1 MPHRTRIKICGI
13 TSALDAGIA
22 VAAGADAIGFICYP
36 PSPRHVPPAGI
47 AAIGATVGPFVTR
60 VAVFVNPE
68 PAYVRD
74 VLATGGIDAL
84 QFHGDEPPGFCA
96 SFGRS
101 WLKVARM
108 KPGLDLIDYLAPY
121 AGASGWLLDT
131 FRDDRYGGIGAAFDW
146 ERIPA
151 GLVRPLVLSGG
162 LDCDNVGQAVRR
174 VRPWAVDV
182 STGVEL
188 ERDGRIHKGVKD
200 AARIRRFVA
209 EVRNAES

>member
-1 MPHRTRIKICGI
+1 MTHRTRIKICGI
-13 TSALDAGIA
+13 TSAHDAGVA
-22 VAAGADAIGFICYP
+22 AAAGADAIGFICYP
-36 PSPRHVPPAGI
+36 PSPRHVAPDAI
-47 AAIGATVGPFVTR
+47 AAIGTSAGPFVTR

-68 PAYVRD
+68 AAYVRE
-74 VLATGGIDAL
+74 VLATGCVDAL
-84 QFHGDEPPGFCA
+84 QFHGDEPAGFCA
-96 SFGRS
+96 SFARP

-108 KPGLDLIDYLAPY
+108 KPGLDLLNYLAPY
-121 AGASGWLLDT
+121 SGANGWLLDT
-131 FRDDRYGGIGAAFDW
+131 FRDDRYGGVGAAFDW

-151 GLVRPLVLSGG
+151 GLARPLVLSGG

-188 ERDGRIHKGVKD
+188 ERDGRIQKGVKD

-209 EVRNAES
+209 EVRNAEC